1 MQVKRTIST
10 QELKGRIGE
19 LVDAVRLRGDR
30 YIVERRGKPVAALVP
45 LAVNE
50 SYERDRHRLFDLID
64 EVHEQNRDVPPE
76 KIDKAVTH
84 SVAQA
89 RRSKRKQRKRV

>member
-1 MQVKRTIST
+1 MKVKRTIST

-30 YIVERRGKPVAALVP
+30 YIVVRRGKPVAALVP

-50 SYERDRHRLFDLID
+50 SYERDRQMLFELID
-64 EVHEQNRDVPPE
+64 EVHEQNRDAPPE
-76 KIDKAVTH
+76 KIDKAVTQ
-84 SVAQA
+84 SVAQT
-89 RRSKRKQRKRV
+89 RRSKAKQRKRV

>member
-1 MQVKRTIST
+1 MKRTIST

-50 SYERDRHRLFDLID
+50 SYERDRLRLFDLID
-64 EVHEQNRDVPPE
+64 EVHEQNRGLPPE
-76 KIDKAVTH
+76 KIDKAVAQA
-84 SVAQA
+84 VAQA
-89 RRSKRKQRKRV
+89 RRGKRKQRKRA